1 MPDPSPAAKT
11 APYIVG
17 LGGAVRAGSSTEKAL
32 RHVLA
37 AAERGGARTHLISG
51 ESLRLPLYAPED
63 RDRSE
68 AARAMVAEL
77 AKADGIILGSPGYH
91 GTLSG
96 VIKNALDYTEDL
108 RDDARPYFAG
118 RPVGC
123 LATGGGW
130 QGAVHTLG
138 ALRNIVHALRGWPT
152 PMGAAINSSE
162 GVFDANGACLMPRVA
177 ETLDQIAA
185 EVLSFVDAR
194 AA

>member
-1 MPDPSPAAKT
+1 MPSPPPGAKA

-17 LGGAVRAGSSTEKAL
+17 LGGAIRTGSSTEKAL

-37 AAERGGARTHLISG
+37 AAERGGARTFLISG
-51 ESLRLPLYAPED
+51 EGLRLPLYAPED
-63 RDRSE
+63 SERSE
-68 AARAMVAEL
+68 TAQAMIAEL

-96 VIKNALDYTEDL
+96 VIKNALDYAEDL
-108 RDDARPYFAG
+108 RSDTRPYFAG
-118 RPVGC
+118 RAVGC
-123 LATGGGW
+123 VATGGGW

-162 GVFDANGACLMPRVA
+162 SVFDANGVCLMPRVA

-185 EVLSFVDAR
+185 EVLGFVGAR
-194 AA
+194 A

>member
-1 MPDPSPAAKT
+1 MPSFPPAAKA

-17 LGGAVRAGSSTEKAL
+17 LGGAIRAGSSTENAL

-37 AAERGGARTHLISG
+37 AAERGGARTFLISG
-51 ESLRLPLYAPED
+51 EGLRLPLYAPED
-63 RDRSE
+63 PDRSE
-68 AARAMVAEL
+68 TARAMIAEL

-108 RDDARPYFAG
+108 RADARPYFAG
-118 RPVGC
+118 RAVGC
-123 LATGGGW
+123 VATGGGW

-162 GVFDANGACLMPRVA
+162 GVFDADGVCLMPRVA

-185 EVLSFVDAR
+185 EVLGFVAAR
-194 AA
+194 I